1 MMQRLARARI
11 HAALGDE
18 QRLTIVD
25 HLVAGDRTPR
35 ELGELLEMPG
45 NLLAHHLNVLEV
57 AGIIER
63 RRSEGDR
70 RRRYLVLR
78 RDVLGEA
85 LILPTAPSGR
95 VVFVCT
101 HNSARSPYAAAAYRS
116 RTGRGA
122 ASAGRTPAAAVNPL
136 AVEVAAERGID
147 LGDQLPSGYEA
158 LEGEFDLVVSVCD
171 RAGEDP
177 GLPTGRHVHW
187 SVPDPVA
194 VGEPSA
200 FRAAFDEL
208 DRRLDAWVGTP

>member
-1 MMQRLARARI
+1 MLRADRARI

-18 QRLTIVD
+18 QRLAIIDELAV
-25 HLVAGDRTPR
+25 GDRTPGD
-35 ELGELLEMPG
+35 LGDMLKMPG
-45 NLLAHHLNVLEV
+45 NLLAHHLNVLES
-57 AGIIER
+57 AGIVER

-78 RDVLGEA
+78 RDALGEA
-85 LILPTAPSGR
+85 LVLPVVPNGR

-101 HNSARSPYAAAAYRS
+101 HNSARSQYAAAAYRS

-122 ASAGRTPAAAVNPL
+122 ASAGRTPAATVNPT

-147 LGDQLPSGYEA
+147 LSAQRPSGYEA
-158 LEGEFDLVVSVCD
+158 LEGGFDLVVSVCD

-177 GLPTGRHVHW
+177 ALPVGRHVHW

-194 VGEPSA
+194 VGEPGA